1 MKGQL
6 LKSKALKDEWMVRY
20 TTYKT
25 IPGIKGVIGSHSRIP
40 ESNYIPLHPEDMFY
54 LCPGDN
60 GQTIDFEITEI
71 IAPVEDGTTMFK
83 CAKLINEEKHTKRS
97 KQKKAVT
104 QEIVDEA
111 MRITGKDVRAPKCV
125 RDGIVKRVYTEEDL
139 RKAFKYGVDMEAG
152 LVSFEYKKYPD
163 GFSQFINSLN
173 KQDNE

>member
-6 LKSKALKDEWMVRY
+6 YKSNGDWIVKY

-25 IPGIKGVIGSHSRIP
+25 IPGIKGVMGSHSRMP
-40 ESNYIPLHPEDMFY
+40 ESHYIPVHPDNLFY
-54 LCPGDN
+54 IRDGDEFE
-60 GQTIDFEITEI
+60 TVDFEI
-71 IAPVEDGTTMFK
+71 VEQFMPYNNFRSVHK
-83 CAKLINEEKHTKRS
+83 FAKLINEEKNKKRS

-139 RKAFKYGVDMEAG
+139 RKAYDYGVNMESG
-152 LVSFEYKKYPD
+152 IESFDYKNYPD
-163 GFSQFINSLN
+163 GFSQFINTLN